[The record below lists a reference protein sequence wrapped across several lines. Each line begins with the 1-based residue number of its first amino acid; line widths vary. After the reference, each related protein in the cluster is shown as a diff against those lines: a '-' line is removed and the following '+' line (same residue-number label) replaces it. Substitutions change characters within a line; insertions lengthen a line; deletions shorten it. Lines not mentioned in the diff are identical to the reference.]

1 MIPLII
7 TSFRKLGSG
16 NFLLSRAVSR
26 QVPSTLKSLT
36 SVFGMG
42 TGGSSLLSS
51 PDPLLFLLLEF
62 TTLIVPSKLNN
73 ANFDVLFLLFSF
85 LTLLG

>member
-1 MIPLII
+1 
-7 TSFRKLGSG
+7 
-16 NFLLSRAVSR
+16 
-26 QVPSTLKSLT
+26 
-36 SVFGMG
+36 MG

-51 PDPLLFLLLEF
+51 PDPLLFLLPEF